1 LNNYRERYAPNKQQ
15 RSMLST
21 TKLQGPCD
29 IKCSHYRAPIQYPT
43 VQSQELCVKDQLLKF
58 QLNPTVNEV
67 LTFILRKVYNVG
79 KWVAPHHMLL
89 R

>member
-1 LNNYRERYAPNKQQ
+1 MINNRESYAPNKQQ

-21 TKLQGPCD
+21 TKLQEPCD
-29 IKCSHYRAPIQYPT
+29 KQCSHYKALIQDST
-43 VQSQELCVKDQLLKF
+43 SQSQELCVKDQLLTF
-58 QLNPTVNEV
+58 WLDPTVNEV
-67 LTFILRKVYNVG
+67 RTFILRKVCSAG

>member
-1 LNNYRERYAPNKQQ
+1 MINYREIYAPNKQQ

-21 TKLQGPCD
+21 TKLQEPCD
-29 IKCSHYRAPIQYPT
+29 KNCSHYRALIHDLT
-43 VQSQELCVKDQLLKF
+43 SQSQELCVKDPLLNSR
-58 QLNPTVNEV
+58 LDPTINEV
-67 LTFILRKVYNVG
+67 GTFILQKVCSVG